1 LQSLQKPE
9 ICAMRVLLCAATEM
23 EIGPTLQALSLKDA
37 HTVEILITGVGLT
50 ACTYALTKEV
60 VTNRPDAILQAGVAG
75 TLAYDQPLAEVVA
88 VQNET
93 IGDLGVQEASFRSLF
108 DLKLL
113 GSQTAP
119 WKEGKLTNDSA
130 ILHLPG
136 LSLVNGVTVNE
147 ISTNEERIAYY
158 RNTLQAGVET
168 MEGAALHYV
177 ALMEKIPF
185 LQIRS
190 LSNFIGE
197 RDKSKW
203 MLKEA
208 IAKLNQTVQHTL
220 TKLEAL

>member
-1 LQSLQKPE
+1 
-9 ICAMRVLLCAATEM
+9 MRVLLCAATEM
-23 EIGPTLQALSLKDA
+23 EIGSTLQALSLKEE
-37 HTVEILITGVGLT
+37 HTVDILITGVGLA

-60 VTNRPDAILQAGVAG
+60 ATNRPDAVLQAGIAG
-75 TLAYDQPLAEVVA
+75 TLLIEQPLAEVVA
-88 VQNET
+88 VESET

-113 GSQTAP
+113 GLQAAP
-119 WKEGKLTNDSA
+119 WKAGKLTNESA
-130 ILHLPG
+130 ILQTAGLP
-136 LSLVNGVTVNE
+136 LVNGVTVNE

-158 RNTLQAGVET
+158 RDRLQAGVES

-177 ALMEKIPF
+177 ALMEGLPF
-185 LQIRS
+185 LQLRS

-208 IAKLNQTVQHTL
+208 ITKLNQAVQQTL